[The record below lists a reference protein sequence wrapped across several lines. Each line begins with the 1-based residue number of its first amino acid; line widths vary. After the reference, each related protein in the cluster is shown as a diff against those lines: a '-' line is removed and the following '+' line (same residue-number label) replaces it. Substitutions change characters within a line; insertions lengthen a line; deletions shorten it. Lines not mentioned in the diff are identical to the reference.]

1 MDALFATLRLV
12 PLGTEDVPAVKVLL
26 DRTLEVQYDAVF
38 YHQLKHSPRA
48 FGFLAV
54 VYNPAS
60 EGCPPSPA
68 SQSSATGSM
77 VSQKSSVVPS
87 QWEVIGALTARS
99 ELSVTQTTRS
109 SSGVPKVYLTA
120 LAVDPAWRRRH
131 IATELLRHTLDYL
144 RSIAGPLGVNVDLH
158 ALVSN
163 APALALYGRFGFVRR
178 QFVKGYYTF
187 NGARH
192 DAVQLRVHVLPL
204 PTSGSSSPP
213 RPYRSNKAAADP
225 SVRAAASVLS
235 PLGARAVVASVPRIV
250 PDDSSLPASLL
261 GSPEGTSRR
270 GSRSESHSNHEGGGQ
285 DMGWASQFC
294 CCLAYVFACCSSPQE
309 DTHSDKDLMEG
320 GGGSAGAN
328 RPPRRRESAPLLSAT
343 TAEPSRMPRQS
354 RQISIESDAA
364 VGVHASASALSL
376 GMLLSDHLA
385 DADEESAAPV
395 RTQPQVVHRTAAAH
409 TSRAADERV

>member
-1 MDALFATLRLV
+1 MFSTLRLV

-54 VYNPAS
+54 VYNPAA
-60 EGCPPSPA
+60 ETCPPSPA
-68 SQSSATGSM
+68 SQSSASGSM

-87 QWEVIGALTARS
+87 QWEVVGAITARS

-131 IATELLRHTLDYL
+131 IAIEMLRYTLDYL

-204 PTSGSSSPP
+204 PSSGSASPP

-225 SVRAAASVLS
+225 TVRAAASVLS
-235 PLGARAVVASVPRIV
+235 PLGARAVVAAVPRIV
-250 PDDSSLPASLL
+250 PEDSSLPASLL
-261 GSPEGTSRR
+261 GSPAVGGR
-270 GSRSESHSNHEGGGQ
+270 GGGSNQ
-285 DMGWASQFC
+285 GREQVDMGWASQLC
-294 CCLAYVFACCSSPQE
+294 CCRAYCFSCCSSPHE
-309 DTHSDKDLMEG
+309 DTHSDKDLNSASQNED
-320 GGGSAGAN
+320 GS
-328 RPPRRRESAPLLSAT
+328 RPPPRRRESAPLLS
-343 TAEPSRMPRQS
+343 TAQTPSRMPRQV
-354 RQISIESDAA
+354 RQTSIESDAA

-385 DADEESAAPV
+385 DADEETGGAQPGRGSA
-395 RTQPQVVHRTAAAH
+395 QVVHRAAA
-409 TSRAADERV
+409 SSANRPGGGLD

>member
-1 MDALFATLRLV
+1 MFATLRLV
-12 PLGTEDVPAVKVLL
+12 PLGTEDVPAVKLLL

-54 VYNPAS
+54 VYNPAA
-60 EGCPPSPA
+60 ETCPPSPA
-68 SQSSATGSM
+68 SQTSNSGST
-77 VSQKSSVVPS
+77 VSQKSTVVPS

-131 IATELLRHTLDYL
+131 IAIEMLRHTLDYL

-213 RPYRSNKAAADP
+213 RPYRSIKAAADP
-225 SVRAAASVLS
+225 TVRAAASVLS
-235 PLGARAVVASVPRIV
+235 PLGARAVTAAVPRIV
-250 PDDSSLPASLL
+250 PEDSSLPASLL
-261 GSPEGTSRR
+261 GSPAMQG
-270 GSRSESHSNHEGGGQ
+270 RSGGGLPDANEGGA

-294 CCLAYVFACCSSPQE
+294 CCLAYCFSCCSSPHE
-309 DTHSDKDLMEG
+309 DTHSDKDLAQG
-320 GGGSAGAN
+320 GGHNGAGGG
-328 RPPRRRESAPLLSAT
+328 RRQPRRRESAPLLSSAADT
-343 TAEPSRMPRQS
+343 TPSRMPRQA
-354 RQISIESDAA
+354 RQVSIDSDVA

-376 GMLLSDHLA
+376 GMLLSDQL
-385 DADEESAAPV
+385 ADEETVGPPAGGA
-395 RTQPQVVHRTAAAH
+395 RVVHRNTAAGVEH
-409 TSRAADERV
+409 V